1 MHKIMFSR
9 KNSKKISL
17 LMILALI
24 LTLCLSSFAIAA
36 SKTKKEKASKPKKE
50 PEPPAIRGWTREI
63 SAKSDDE
70 AQMIKVRAT
79 YYSNEYIEQLIAR
92 EAEKNLWTNDEM
104 ENYKY
109 TLLKNLNLAETIPF
123 HIYIQ
128 VQGTPMYPGP
138 FDKHITM
145 MVRGKKYS
153 PVDFDR
159 RFNFKIQGERDGI
172 VYFPRYDEK
181 TGKAILDGAKDVR
194 ILFDKS
200 ISYALTGRANDVL
213 WVWDLGKDR
222 GSITQGRAS
231 DRLEIDR
238 LQKRTSK
245 LDEERRKLQEQI
257 DAINKE
263 YKEVNS
269 RIDELQSK

>member
-1 MHKIMFSR
+1 MIKMFR
-9 KNSKKISL
+9 KKYSAAL
-17 LMILALI
+17 ILALI
-24 LTLCLSSFAIAA
+24 LTLFATSFALAA
-36 SKTKKEKASKPKKE
+36 SKSKKEKAAKKE
-50 PEPPAIRGWTREI
+50 PEPAALRGWSREI
-63 SAKSDDE
+63 EAKSDDDS
-70 AQMIKVRAT
+70 QMIKIRAT
-79 YYSNEYIEQLIAR
+79 YYSNEYVEQLVAS

-109 TLLKNLNLAETIPF
+109 TLLKNLNLGETIPF
-123 HIYIQ
+123 HIYIR
-128 VQGTPMYPGP
+128 VQGSPMYPGQ

-153 PVDFDR
+153 PVDYDR
-159 RFNFKIQGERDGI
+159 RLNFKIQGERDGI
-172 VYFPRYDEK
+172 VHFPRYDEK

-200 ISYALTGRANDVL
+200 ISYALTGRSNDVL

-222 GSITQGRAS
+222 GSITGGKAA

-238 LQKRTSK
+238 LQKRTDK
-245 LDEERRKLQEQI
+245 LAEERKKLQQQM
-257 DAINKE
+257 DALNKE
-263 YKEVNS
+263 YTEINS